1 MGTIIIA
8 TATRYLFPLLLTF
21 SFFVLLRGHNEPG
34 GGFVGGL
41 IAASAYG
48 LYFLAFGV
56 ASARKT
62 LKVQPIKLVAAGLA
76 VALTSAVIPLL
87 FGKTVMTGVW
97 SDITMP
103 IFGKVGTPLMFDV
116 GVYILVLGI
125 VLEILFSLAEE
136 DRQ

>member
-1 MGTIIIA
+1 MSSIIIA

-34 GGFVGGL
+34 GGFIGGL

-62 LKVQPIKLVAAGLA
+62 LKMQPIKLVATGLA
-76 VALTSAVIPLL
+76 IALTSALIPLL
-87 FGKTVMTGVW
+87 FDKTVMTGVW
-97 SDITMP
+97 SDATVP

-125 VLEILFSLAEE
+125 VLEILFSLAEG
-136 DRQ
+136 DLQ